1 MNLFKIES
9 KPLGIERMTT
19 FLQDNYVSI
28 GYPGIGDLENIRTE
42 ELRDRMINNYQY
54 SEPELTQHLQ
64 SIQLFV
70 NTMQDGDYVLV
81 PDGDWVHLGDLG
93 DYFYN
98 ENFDDNDNGT
108 CHRRG
113 VTWLKS
119 LAIAELN
126 AGVRELLSD
135 NGTVVQYKGPI
146 PSARIDLW
154 IKGVSAKEQETNSP
168 VQVDEETISR
178 ALHILKDALGCAD
191 PERRERAAV
200 AILQYAK

>member
-9 KPLGIERMTT
+9 KPLGIERMTA

-98 ENFDDNDNGT
+98 ENLDDKDNGT

-119 LAIAELN
+119 LTITELN

-146 PSARIDLW
+146 PSARLDLW
-154 IKGVSAKEQETNSP
+154 ITGVSAKEQETNSP

-178 ALHILKDALGCAD
+178 ALHILKDALGCD
-191 PERRERAAV
+191 DTERRERAAV